1 MILKLIFI
9 YNFFLGYFWSN
20 DITWGKTGHRVVG
33 EVASKY
39 ISKNTRTSL
48 DKILEGQSLAYVS
61 TYADEIKSDK
71 KYSKYN
77 AWHYANLDLNET
89 YQSSYK
95 NPNGDIV
102 KAIKKS
108 IEILKFKS
116 STKNEKQFYLKL
128 LVHLVGDLHQP
139 LHLGKKEDRGGNDI
153 DILWFGK
160 KTNLHRLWD
169 SDIIDSSKFSFTEL
183 SHNLPI
189 ISLEK
194 RKKITSSSIDSWIQ
208 ETHALTKKIYM
219 ELPENRNLGYEY
231 SYENFEIIRYQ
242 LLKAGLRLAFIL
254 DDIFK

>member
-9 YNFFLGYFWSN
+9 YNFFLGYSLTN
-20 DITWGKTGHRVVG
+20 DISWGKTGHRVVG

-48 DKILEGQSLAYVS
+48 DKILGGQSLAYIS

-77 AWHYANLDLNET
+77 VWHYANLNLNET
-89 YQSSYK
+89 YRSSYK
-95 NPNGDIV
+95 NPNGDVV
-102 KAIKKS
+102 KAIKTS
-108 IEILKFKS
+108 IEILKSKS
-116 STKNEKQFYLKL
+116 STNNEKQFFLKL
-128 LVHLVGDLHQP
+128 LVHFVGDLHQP

-160 KTNLHRLWD
+160 KSNLHRLWD

-183 SHNLPI
+183 SQNLPA

-208 ETHALTKKIYM
+208 ETHAFTQKIYM
-219 ELPENRNLGYEY
+219 ELPENKNLGYKY
-231 SYENFEIIRYQ
+231 SYENFKIIRCQ

>member
-1 MILKLIFI
+1 MVFKFIFI
-9 YNFFLGYFWSN
+9 YNFFLGYFLLNNIS
-20 DITWGKTGHRVVG
+20 WGKTGHRVVG

-39 ISKNTRTSL
+39 ISKNTRTSI
-48 DKILEGQSLAYVS
+48 DKILEGQSLAHVS

-77 AWHYANLDLNET
+77 AWHYANLNLYET

-108 IEILKFKS
+108 IEILKSKS
-116 STKNEKQFYLKL
+116 TTKNEKQFYLKL
-128 LVHLVGDLHQP
+128 LVHLIGDLHQP

-153 DILWFGK
+153 GILWFGK
-160 KTNLHRLWD
+160 KSNLHRLWD
-169 SDIIDSSKFSFTEL
+169 SDIIDNSKLSFTEL
-183 SHNLPI
+183 SQNLPT

-194 RKKITSSSIDSWIQ
+194 RKIITSSSIDSWIQ
-208 ETHALTKKIYM
+208 ETHVLTKKIYM
-219 ELPENRNLGYEY
+219 ELPENKNLGYKY
-231 SYENFEIIRYQ
+231 SYENFEVIRYQ

>member
-9 YNFFLGYFWSN
+9 YNFFLGYFLTN
-20 DITWGKTGHRVVG
+20 DILWGKTGHRVVG

-77 AWHYANLDLNET
+77 VWHYANLNLNET

-102 KAIKKS
+102 KAIKTC

-116 STKNEKQFYLKL
+116 STKKEKQFYLKL

-139 LHLGKKEDRGGNDI
+139 LHLGKKEDKGGNDI

-160 KTNLHRLWD
+160 KSNLHRLWD
-169 SDIIDSSKFSFTEL
+169 SDIIDSSKFSFSEL
-183 SHNLPI
+183 SQNLPA
-189 ISLEK
+189 ISIEK
-194 RKKITSSSIDSWIQ
+194 KKNYIKFFRFVDSRN
-208 ETHALTKKIYM
+208 ACFNKKIYI
-219 ELPENRNLGYEY
+219 ELPENKNLGYKY
-231 SYENFEIIRYQ
+231 SYENFEIIRCQ

>member
-9 YNFFLGYFWSN
+9 YNFFLGYFLTN
-20 DITWGKTGHRVVG
+20 DISWGKTGHRVVG

-48 DKILEGQSLAYVS
+48 NEILGDQSLAYVS

-71 KYSKYN
+71 TYFKYN
-77 AWHYANLDLNET
+77 VWHYANLNLNET
-89 YQSSYK
+89 YKSSYK
-95 NPNGDIV
+95 NPKGDIV
-102 KAIKKS
+102 KAIKTS
-108 IEILKFKS
+108 IEILKSKS

-128 LVHLVGDLHQP
+128 LVHFVGDLHQP
-139 LHLGKKEDRGGNDI
+139 LHLGRKEDKGGNDI
-153 DILWFGK
+153 SILWFGK
-160 KTNLHRLWD
+160 KSNLHRLWD

-183 SHNLPI
+183 SDNLPT
-189 ISLEK
+189 ISNEK

-208 ETHALTKKIYM
+208 ETHALTRKIYT
-219 ELPENRNLGYEY
+219 ELPENKNLGYRY
-231 SYENFEIIRYQ
+231 SYENFEIIRCQ

>member
-1 MILKLIFI
+1 M
-9 YNFFLGYFWSN
+9 
-20 DITWGKTGHRVVG
+20 
-33 EVASKY
+33 
-39 ISKNTRTSL
+39 
-48 DKILEGQSLAYVS
+48 
-61 TYADEIKSDK
+61 
-71 KYSKYN
+71 
-77 AWHYANLDLNET
+77 
-89 YQSSYK
+89 
-95 NPNGDIV
+95 
-102 KAIKKS
+102 
-108 IEILKFKS
+108 
-116 STKNEKQFYLKL
+116 KL

-219 ELPENRNLGYEY
+219 ELSENKNLGYEY
-231 SYENFEIIRYQ
+231 SYDNFEIIRCQ